1 MGQKPAHDIMTFP
14 EMLET
19 EKARAETRLY
29 SKTEDMQEKIQT
41 MIGQTVLDI
50 VNLPE
55 KISLNDTETV
65 KTVTKNYLLA
75 CYSNGTIPSKAGLS
89 RGFGVSIRAV
99 DDFMSRNPEH
109 ETSQFLR
116 LVFDS
121 FADLLANSALVG
133 GTNMVMSI
141 FLLKAIF
148 GFRESIVIETPA
160 ADPLGSPRTPEE
172 IEALYRDLPDE

>member
-1 MGQKPAHDIMTFP
+1 MGQQPAHDIMTFP
-14 EMLET
+14 EMLEA

-29 SKTEDMQEKIQT
+29 SKTEDVQAKIQA

-50 VNLPE
+50 VNLPQ

-65 KTVTKNYLLA
+65 RTVTKNYLLA
-75 CYSNGTIPSKAGLS
+75 SYSNATIPSKAALC

-99 DDFMSRNPEH
+99 DDFMSRNPDH

-141 FLLKAIF
+141 FLLKSIF
-148 GFRESIVIETPA
+148 GFKEGITIETTVR
-160 ADPLGSPRTPEE
+160 DPLGEPVSAEE
-172 IEALYRDLPDE
+172 IARKYSELPPE